1 MPSTSVRIP
10 THLYDAVRHRAEQ
23 ERRTAPQMLRIL
35 IEDGLEQQ
43 PSVPESWPGEVAP
56 VTVEVFDETAEPV
69 DEPDA
74 WVAPVAQRAD
84 EITPDWK

>member
-10 THLYDAVRHRAEQ
+10 TQLYDAVRHRAEV

-35 IEDGLEQQ
+35 IEDALEQQ
-43 PSVPESWPGEVAP
+43 PVAPESWPGEVAP
-56 VTVEVFDETAEPV
+56 TQVEIFDETVEPV
-69 DEPDA
+69 PDA
-74 WVAPVAQRAD
+74 EWVAPVATRAD